1 MISRCPRLDF
11 YQLSSRS
18 NLQPA
23 EGSVS
28 TWICTSRIVSP
39 SQPTSSKPFCRF
51 WPRKCKLRKPKMRK
65 YQFLLCCSNSY
76 FPTCTSEG
84 KGMLSNFVWCC
95 LACLRNVR
103 KPRRRWQ
110 ARRFCKLCFFFFFSC
125 PLMRKYVENWDWD
138 ENLLCYYWMYEIEKV
153 QHAEKLQSSVIVLGF
168 PNALSA
174 LLLAPSSFAF
184 SFQDRAAVELLWAW
198 CLCTVQC
205 RGRRRSL
212 EQPAL
217 LPTAQWLTALR
228 PITSANIAPSN

>member
-1 MISRCPRLDF
+1 MISRCPRWDF

-28 TWICTSRIVSP
+28 TWILVESSP
-39 SQPTSSKPFCRF
+39 PANQPSSKPFCRF

-65 YQFLLCCSNSY
+65 YQFLLWCVFKFILSY
-76 FPTCTSEG
+76 MYFRG
-84 KGMLSNFVWCC
+84 KRNAIQFCLVLSSVSKKCEE
-95 LACLRNVR
+95 APSSVT
-103 KPRRRWQ
+103 
-110 ARRFCKLCFFFFFSC
+110 RFCKLCSFLFSC

-205 RGRRRSL
+205 RGRRRSV

>member
-1 MISRCPRLDF
+1 M
-11 YQLSSRS
+11 
-18 NLQPA
+18 
-23 EGSVS
+23 
-28 TWICTSRIVSP
+28 RI
-39 SQPTSSKPFCRF
+39 
-51 WPRKCKLRKPKMRK
+51 
-65 YQFLLCCSNSY
+65 YQFLLWCSNSY